1 MPVRDRAAVVAEA
14 LARDIA
20 DVLSTVARTELKRR
34 IEEILRDE
42 FADERAQGVADRELP
57 DP

>member
-1 MPVRDRAAVVAEA
+1 MSVRDRAALVAEA

-20 DVLSTVARTELKRR
+20 DTLSTVARNQLKQR

-42 FADERAQGVADRELP
+42 FADQRAQGVADRELP